1 MIVSSLPNRVA
12 LRANKDGWYSAP
24 KKKEPQEQT
33 VPEQATAITEP
44 LVEQN
49 NHNTYTEQIPIANTQ
64 AQQEQIPRTQVQQEQ
79 MPNTQAQ
86 QKDPLPAADPADY
99 RYDPSGNAEY
109 LQAMAA
115 LQQAQQNVP
124 TYQGTYDQ
132 QLLDVYNQI
141 VGRDKFSYNVN
152 EDALYRQYADQYT
165 MQGKLAMMDTM
176 GQAAALTGGYGSSYG
191 QAAGQQAYQGYL
203 QRLNEVVPEL
213 YGMALDQYNQEGQDL
228 LNQYSMLGQLRDTEY
243 GRYQDAMDRY
253 WQDVSYQKNM
263 ADSAYDRGFNEWYTA
278 QQMAKDADD
287 TAYERGQDAYSKQ
300 QDAYDNLVSMMTG
313 MGYSPTAEELAAAG
327 MSQNQAQAFLDY
339 YKAQTTPKYSYVPTA
354 PVPLTGE
361 ELEKI
366 QSTATVY
373 AQYGEDSLANYLNYM
388 VNSGGLDANVASG
401 IYDQLFPEKPEKPKK
416 PSGNGGR

>member
-1 MIVSSLPNRVA
+1 MRLNRSPQYA
-12 LRANKDGWYSAP
+12 LINLSDEVGNSTP
-24 KKKEPQEQT
+24 KAEEPKATPVPKAEEPKEQT
-33 VPEQATAITEP
+33 VPDQTTA
-44 LVEQN
+44 
-49 NHNTYTEQIPIANTQ
+49 
-64 AQQEQIPRTQVQQEQ
+64 TQVQQE
-79 MPNTQAQ
+79 TSFQAT
-86 QKDPLPAADPADY
+86 DLADY

-213 YGMALDQYNQEGQDL
+213 YGMALDQHNQEGQDL

-287 TAYERGQDAYSKQ
+287 TAYERGQE
-300 QDAYDNLVSMMTG
+300 AYDNLVSMMTG
-313 MGYSPTAEELAAAG
+313 MGYSPTTEELAAAG

-339 YKAQTTPKYSYVPTA
+339 YKAQTTPQYSYGDPAVPA
-354 PVPLTGE
+354 PLAGD
-361 ELEKI
+361 ELEEI

-388 VNSGGLDANVASG
+388 VDYRGLDANVASG
-401 IYDQLFPEKPEKPKK
+401 IYSKLFPEEPGTPVRE
-416 PSGNGGR
+416 GNFRERNAGGR

>member
-1 MIVSSLPNRVA
+1 MRNKSLFAYKALDGGSYTATKDEEEKQVSTFPSPA
-12 LRANKDGWYSAP
+12 PAIEETYTAP
-24 KKKEPQEQT
+24 KEESNPVKQEQS
-33 VPEQATAITEP
+33 
-44 LVEQN
+44 QN
-49 NHNTYTEQIPIANTQ
+49 
-64 AQQEQIPRTQVQQEQ
+64 TQVQQES
-79 MPNTQAQ
+79 T
-86 QKDPLPAADPADY
+86 PAAANPADF
-99 RYDPSGNAEY
+99 RYDPSGNSEY
-109 LQAMAA
+109 VQAMAT

-191 QAAGQQAYQGYL
+191 QAVGQQAYQGYL

-213 YGMALDQYNQEGQDL
+213 YGMALDQHNQEGQNL

-300 QDAYDNLVSMMTG
+300 QDAYDNLVSLMTG
-313 MGYSPTAEELAAAG
+313 MGYSPTAEELTDAG

-339 YKAQTTPKYSYVPTA
+339 YKAQTTPKGSTA
-354 PVPLTGE
+354 PVVDPYVAPMTGAELTE
-361 ELEKI
+361 FTE
-366 QSTATVY
+366 TAAVY
-373 AQYGEDSLANYLNYM
+373 AQYGEEALTNYLVDRVEN
-388 VNSGGLDANVASG
+388 GNVPMEIAAAV
-401 IYDQLFPEKPEKPKK
+401 YENLFPAVPVTPPLPAGK
-416 PSGNGGR
+416 GQGGR